1 MKYTARTWWGI
12 ILIAVGV
19 LMLLDKTDVVDFSGM
34 FRTYWP
40 LLLVAFGV
48 WTILQRTHSRSEGS
62 VPVAGVA
69 GDRTVSSSV
78 EMLSESTVFGN
89 VAVNVHSSDF
99 KGGDVNTVFGNCV
112 VDLSGASIGVGE
124 HVLKVDTV
132 LGKVEILV
140 PTSIAVKANA
150 DTVLGSVVLN
160 GRKRG
165 GILPVS
171 EWVSPGYDTA
181 LSRLR
186 IDASAVLGEVMVTS
200 VVR

>member
-12 ILIAVGV
+12 ILIALGV
-19 LMLLDKTDVVDFSGM
+19 LMLLDRADVLDFREIY
-34 FRTYWP
+34 RTYWP
-40 LLLVAFGV
+40 LLLVGFGV
-48 WTILQRTHSRSEGS
+48 WNILKGTGSRVEGS

-69 GDRTVSSSV
+69 GDRTVSSGV

-89 VAVNVHSSDF
+89 VSVNVHSSDF
-99 KGGDVNTVFGNCV
+99 KGGDVSTVFGNCV
-112 VDLSGASIGVGE
+112 VDLTGAGIGAGE
-124 HVLKVDTV
+124 HALKVDTI

-140 PTSIAVKANA
+140 PTSIAVKAMA
-150 DTVLGSVVLN
+150 DTVLGSVILN

-165 GILPVS
+165 GFFPAS

-186 IDASAVLGEVMVTS
+186 IDGSAVLGEVLITP